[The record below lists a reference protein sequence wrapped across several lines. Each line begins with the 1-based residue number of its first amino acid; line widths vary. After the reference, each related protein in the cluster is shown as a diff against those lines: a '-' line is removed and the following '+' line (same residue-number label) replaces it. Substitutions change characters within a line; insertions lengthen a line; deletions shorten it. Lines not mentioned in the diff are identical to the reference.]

1 MMLLLSLVVGE
12 LQDKAS
18 QLGMFSEFTM
28 THVEPPAK
36 YVAPLIQIVHT
47 LAVNISQQPSSQSN
61 YPYCIALLF
70 HQSNFCK

>member
-18 QLGMFSEFTM
+18 QLGMFSEFTQAL
-28 THVEPPAK
+28 VEPK

-47 LAVNISQQPSSQSN
+47 MAVNISQQM
-61 YPYCIALLF
+61 
-70 HQSNFCK
+70 